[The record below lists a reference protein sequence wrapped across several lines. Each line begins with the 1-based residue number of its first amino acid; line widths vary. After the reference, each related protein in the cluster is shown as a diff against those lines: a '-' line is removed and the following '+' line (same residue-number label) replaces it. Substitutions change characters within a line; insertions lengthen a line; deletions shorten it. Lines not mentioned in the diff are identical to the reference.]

1 MQRFSEPAHPS
12 STKSLRGKGKVSER
26 TLHRTPKGVRGQRNT
41 EFWMEL
47 TTLITLILL
56 TRELHMG
63 FGTVIALSLV

>member
-1 MQRFSEPAHPS
+1 
-12 STKSLRGKGKVSER
+12 
-26 TLHRTPKGVRGQRNT
+26 
-41 EFWMEL
+41 MEL